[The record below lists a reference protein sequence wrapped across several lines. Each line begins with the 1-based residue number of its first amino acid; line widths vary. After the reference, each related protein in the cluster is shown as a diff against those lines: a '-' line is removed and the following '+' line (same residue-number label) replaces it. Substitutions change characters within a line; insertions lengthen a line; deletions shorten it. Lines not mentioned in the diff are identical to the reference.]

1 MHPTHGGDI
10 YNNTV
15 SLDFSVNINPLGCPM
30 EVNAAIA
37 AAIQRL
43 GEYPDPKQK
52 AVRNALASW
61 LGIRPEKLICA
72 AGASQ
77 IFTALMSMLRP
88 SCVLMTTPCFAGY
101 EYAAHGIEGCGIKRH
116 RLLEEEGFKLTERI
130 LDDITEDVAVCF
142 LCNPNNPTGVIT
154 EEELLLK
161 ILKRCRETGTVLIM
175 DECFIEL
182 SGSRNSLL
190 SCIDEYDM
198 LYVVRAY
205 TKLLAIPGVRFG
217 YVLSREKN
225 ISDLADHLPEW
236 ALSVFAEAAGTAG
249 AELLKEGKYL
259 NGSLRLIQ
267 QEREY
272 LRNELTAIGIKVFP
286 SDGNF
291 LLLKCDKDLYSALLK
306 RQILIRD
313 CSDFNGLAKGFYRI
327 AVKEHEEN
335 RILVN
340 ALKEVL

>member
-15 SLDFSVNINPLGCPM
+15 SHDFSVNINPLGCPM
-30 EVNAAIA
+30 KVNAAIA
-37 AAIQRL
+37 SAIQRL
-43 GEYPDPKQK
+43 GEYPDPKQTE
-52 AVRNALASW
+52 VRNAMASW

-77 IFTALMSMLRP
+77 IFSVLMNMLRP
-88 SCVLMTTPCFAGY
+88 SCVLMTAPCFAGY
-101 EYAAHGIEGCGIKRH
+101 EYVAHGIEGCVIKRH

-130 LDDITEDVAVCF
+130 LDDITENVDVCF

-154 EEELLLK
+154 EEELLLN

-182 SGSRNSLL
+182 SCSENSLL
-190 SCIDEYDM
+190 SYIDECDL

-217 YVLSREKN
+217 YVLSCEKN
-225 ISDLADHLPEW
+225 ISGLAEHMPEW
-236 ALSVFAEAAGTAG
+236 ALSVFSEAAGTAG
-249 AELLKEGKYL
+249 AELLKEGEYISA
-259 NGSLRLIQ
+259 SLKLIR

-272 LRNELTAIGIKVFP
+272 LKSELAALGIKVFP
-286 SDGNF
+286 SEGNF
-291 LLLKCDKDLYSALLK
+291 LLLKYDKDLYSELLK

-313 CSDFNGLAKGFYRI
+313 CSDFNGLAKGFFRI
-327 AVKEHEEN
+327 AVKDHEEN
-335 RILVN
+335 SILIN